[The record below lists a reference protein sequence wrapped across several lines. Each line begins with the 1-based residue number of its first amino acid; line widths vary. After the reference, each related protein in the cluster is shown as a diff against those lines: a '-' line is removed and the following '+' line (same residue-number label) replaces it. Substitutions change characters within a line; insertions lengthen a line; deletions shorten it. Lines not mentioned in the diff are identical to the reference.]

1 MANAKLETVE
11 NFSSPWEERL
21 FRQSRNPRKT
31 NSELKFTLIFPAT
44 DQAPTLRREFLL
56 HTPSEGV
63 SYILTVAR
71 DAGWDVEMIDLRADD
86 DAEKAAKRAALRG
99 GVLAMP
105 TFVDSVPQNKTI
117 LKRARELN
125 PDLKIIV
132 GGALVSS
139 LPGPILRACEADFA
153 VLQEGELSF
162 LELLDHIEHQRSPEE
177 ARQIAGIALKNAD
190 GTVIQTNPRPQIKTL
205 DSVPIPDLMLYPS
218 IKAHPTIA
226 EMGLTTARG
235 CYARCTFCYVNIPK
249 MGFKSVARVREELT
263 QLKALHGT
271 NYLYINDLTFTAD
284 MKRTWHLCDVL
295 GELGIEWSCSTRV
308 EKCEPKLLAHMKNTG
323 CKEIWYG
330 VESLDNEILKITNKK
345 QTVDQ
350 IMKAIDMTLESGILV
365 MANLIVGLPGESEES
380 LQKMF
385 DFVENSPV
393 VPASIKYLTPF
404 PGTPIYQEAF
414 KRGLIGDD
422 HIGYLE
428 RLAKR
433 KVNDQN
439 DELFN
444 MTELSDDK
452 LREAFKYLTEVK
464 NRRVKELLAPSDQN
478 SNEGKLARTDSLQY

>member
-1 MANAKLETVE
+1 MANAKLETVK
-11 NFSSPWEERL
+11 NFSSHWEERL
-21 FRQSRNPRKT
+21 FHQSRNPRKT

-71 DAGWDVEMIDLRADD
+71 DAGWDVEMIDLRANADP
-86 DAEKAAKRAALRG
+86 EKAAKRAAMRG

-105 TFVDSVPQNKTI
+105 TFVDSVPQNKSI

-125 PDLKIIV
+125 PDIKIII

-139 LPGPILRACEADFA
+139 LPGPIMRACDANFA

-162 LELLDHIEHQRSPEE
+162 LELLDHIEHQRPAQE
-177 ARQIAGIALKNAD
+177 ARNIAGIALKTPDN
-190 GTVIQTNPRPQIKTL
+190 GVILTNPRPQIKTL
-205 DSVPIPDLMLYPS
+205 DSVPIPDLKLYPS
-218 IKAHPTIA
+218 IKKNPKIP

-263 QLKALHGT
+263 HLKNIHGT
-271 NYLYINDLTFTAD
+271 SYLYINDLTFTAD
-284 MKRTWHLCDVL
+284 MKRTWHLCDAL
-295 GELGIEWSCSTRV
+295 GDLGFEWSCSTRV
-308 EKCEPKLLAHMKNTG
+308 EKCEPKLLDHMRKTG

-350 IMKAIDMTLESGILV
+350 IMRAINMTLESGILV
-365 MANLIVGLPGESEES
+365 MANLIVGLPGESDES

-414 KRGLIGDD
+414 KRGLIGED
-422 HIGYLE
+422 HIAYLE
-428 RLAKR
+428 RLARR

-444 MTELSDDK
+444 MTDLPDEK
-452 LREAFKYLTEVK
+452 LREAFRYLTEVK
-464 NRRVKELLAPSDQN
+464 NRRVKELLNTS
-478 SNEGKLARTDSLQY
+478 SEHSSEGALSRTDSLQY